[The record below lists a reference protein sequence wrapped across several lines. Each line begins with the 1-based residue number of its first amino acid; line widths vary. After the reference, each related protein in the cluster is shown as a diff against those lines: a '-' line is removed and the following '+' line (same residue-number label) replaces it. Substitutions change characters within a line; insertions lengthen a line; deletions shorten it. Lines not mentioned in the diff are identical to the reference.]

1 MFLEEII
8 VFNLIKDD
16 FDENLEDIINSI
28 NSILNEDKKQEK
40 ENEMEK

>member
-1 MFLEEII
+1 M
-8 VFNLIKDD
+8 FNLIKDD